1 MNTKYHVKLIQE
13 GNTQTLTIPPEL
25 SLSTTEVIIREED
38 GKLIIEPYKKKS
50 LLEIF
55 ATLDDIEEDF
65 PDVDAGLLPLDDIQ
79 HQDLQDG
86 IICV

>member
-1 MNTKYHVKLIQE
+1 MNTEYHVKLIQE
-13 GNTQTLTIPPEL
+13 GNTQTLTIPQEL
-25 SLSTTEVIIREED
+25 TLSTTEVIIRQED

-65 PDVDAGLLPLDDIQ
+65 SDVDEGLLPLDDIE
-79 HQDLQDG
+79 L
-86 IICV
+86 